1 MTAVRWYGPR
11 DLRVEKVPIPRPSPG
26 EVLVRV
32 DRVGLCGSDLEEYR
46 DGPVSIPA
54 AAIPLIPGHEVVGTV
69 VACPGGELALG
80 ARIVPDVVVGC
91 GHCWW
96 CIRHEE
102 GLCPDLL
109 VRGQQQDGG
118 LAEYMLAL
126 ARTSVVVPPEMDLD
140 IAAFAEPASVAVRA
154 LRKAGD
160 LAGTVVCVYGAGTVG
175 LLVAQV
181 ALAASTAAVVA
192 VDPVEA
198 RRRIATG
205 FGAIACSPTEA
216 TDLIRDLTAGRG
228 ADVVLECSGVPA
240 APASAVEISR
250 RGACIILVGFRSGSL
265 TLPWLDLVLGERHL
279 IGTAAH
285 LWDVDVAAAV
295 ALLARGVLNPGPL
308 HAMTLPLAETPAA
321 FDELDRNPAV
331 LKLLIAP

>member
-11 DLRVEKVPIPRPSPG
+11 DLRVENVPVPRPSAG
-26 EVLVRV
+26 EVLIHV

-46 DGPVSIPA
+46 DGPVSIPT

-69 VACPGGELALG
+69 VACPGGELAVG
-80 ARIVPDVVVGC
+80 SRIVPDVVVGC

-96 CIRHEE
+96 CVRHEE
-102 GLCPDLL
+102 GLCPELL

-126 ARTSVVVPPEMDLD
+126 ARTSIVVPPEMEPDV
-140 IAAFAEPASVAVRA
+140 AAFAEPVSVAVRA

-160 LAGTVVCVYGAGTVG
+160 LAGKVVCVYGAGTVG

-181 ALAASTAAVVA
+181 ALAASAAAVVA

-198 RRRIATG
+198 RRRIATD
-205 FGAIACSPTEA
+205 FGAISCSPVEA
-216 TDLIRDLTAGRG
+216 AAVIGDLTDGRG
-228 ADVVLECSGVPA
+228 ADVVLECSGVAGAPA
-240 APASAVEISR
+240 ATVRLSR
-250 RGACIILVGFRSGSL
+250 RGATIVLVGFRSGSL
-265 TLPWLDLVLGERHL
+265 TVPWLDVVLGERHL
-279 IGTAAH
+279 IGSAAH

-295 ALLARGVLNPGPL
+295 ALLARGTISTGPL
-308 HAMTLPLAETPAA
+308 HTMTLPLTETPAA
-321 FDELDRNPAV
+321 FRALDQNPGV
-331 LKLLIAP
+331 LKLLVAP